1 MKIPTVLSSPEHTV
15 ADLAHFA
22 WCALVAL
29 GIARQEGK
37 ALSPLIE
44 HTFLVNWLATAQK
57 QRRFPRSIAT
67 DIDSLLHLGR
77 CKGLAAGLSHR
88 LTCLWQ
94 DTIAAA

>member
-37 ALSPLIE
+37 ALSPLTE

-57 QRRFPRSIAT
+57 
-67 DIDSLLHLGR
+67 
-77 CKGLAAGLSHR
+77 
-88 LTCLWQ
+88 
-94 DTIAAA
+94 